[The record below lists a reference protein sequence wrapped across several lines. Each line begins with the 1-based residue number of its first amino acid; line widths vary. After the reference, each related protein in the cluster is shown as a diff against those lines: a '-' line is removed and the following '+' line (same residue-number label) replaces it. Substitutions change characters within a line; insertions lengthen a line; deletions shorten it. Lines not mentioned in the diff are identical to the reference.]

1 MYFNSKTEG
10 MKQLS
15 LTVHLTIIIGL
26 IIAIQSCASTG
37 DRLKQKPNVIL
48 IMTDDQGYGDLA
60 CHGNPIIKTP
70 NLDDF
75 HSESI
80 RFTDFHVNAFCA
92 PTRAAL
98 MTGRMSDR
106 THVRS
111 TVYLRNHLNREE
123 TTMAEFFKASGY
135 HTGLFGKWHLG
146 RNYPYRPI
154 DRGFDQWLGHGD
166 GGTGTASDYWDND
179 KMNDTYIRNGEW
191 EKFDG
196 FGNDIFFNE
205 ALNFISKNRD
215 EPFFVYLATNIPHA
229 PWNIQNEW
237 RDTYKET
244 DRESPNWESELDFL
258 STISQFD
265 KNFGRLRE
273 FLSTNKLDENT
284 IIIFLTDN
292 GTVAG
297 DAIFNAGMKGRKG
310 WVYEGGHRVPCY
322 IHWPAGD
329 MNEPMDIDNLTSHI
343 DILPTLID
351 LCDLKIPDRGH
362 LKFDGES
369 LVPLIKKEN
378 PEWEERV
385 LFQHSQN
392 TSENYIKWKNS
403 LVYTED
409 WRLVGG
415 NELYSIKTDPGQKNN
430 IADNYPEIVKEL
442 SKKYDDF
449 WEEIRIASNPFPRP
463 IIGSGHDE
471 ETWLTCDAWILDSPQ
486 PPAWDQSHVLSAF
499 KNNGKWPVEIASEG
513 NYQFDIRRWPK
524 EIDHP
529 ISAAL
534 PEKKVGDVFSKGKPV
549 IRKKGKAIPVTKVR
563 LQVGEKYLEKE
574 IDDSK
579 TSAAFNLQLPAGPT
593 TVKAWLIDI
602 DGNEQGA
609 YYIYVK
615 KVVE

>member
-1 MYFNSKTEG
+1 
-10 MKQLS
+10 MKQL
-15 LTVHLTIIIGL
+15 TPTQQLTIIIGL
-26 IIAIQSCASTG
+26 LVLTQSCTHSES
-37 DRLKQKPNVIL
+37 RLEKKPNVIL

-75 HSESI
+75 YSESI

-111 TVYLRNHLNREE
+111 TVYSRNHLNREE

-154 DRGFDQWLGHGD
+154 DRGFEQWVGHGD

-179 KMNDTYIRNGEW
+179 KMNDTYIRNGKW
-191 EKFDG
+191 EKLEG

-205 ALNFISKNRD
+205 ALNFISKNKD
-215 EPFFVYLATNIPHA
+215 ESFFVYLATNIPHA

-237 RDTYKET
+237 SKTYKNI
-244 DRESPNWESELDFL
+244 DRKNPNWESEMDFL

-265 KNFGRLRE
+265 KNFGKLKE

-284 IIIFLTDN
+284 IILFLTDN

-297 DAIFNAGMKGRKG
+297 DVIYNAGMKGKKG
-310 WVYEGGHRVPCY
+310 WLYEGGHRVPLF
-322 IHWPAGD
+322 IHWPAGK
-329 MNEPMDIDNLTSHI
+329 MNEPMDIDQLTSHI

-351 LCDLKIPDRGH
+351 LCDLKTPDQGH
-362 LKFDGES
+362 LKFDGRS
-369 LVPLIKKEN
+369 LVPLIKKEK
-378 PEWEERV
+378 PEWEKRV

-403 LVYTED
+403 LVYTEG
-409 WRLVGG
+409 WRLLGK
-415 NELYSIKTDPGQKNN
+415 NELYNIKTDPEQENN
-430 IADNYPEIVKEL
+430 LADQYPEIVQEL
-442 SKKYDDF
+442 SKKYDAF
-449 WEEIRIASNPFPRP
+449 WEEIQIANNPYPRP
-463 IIGSGHDE
+463 IIGSGYDE
-471 ETWLTCDAWILDSPQ
+471 ETWLTCDAWILDDPNI
-486 PPAWDQSHVLSAF
+486 PTWDQSHVLSAV
-499 KNNGKWPVEIASEG
+499 KNNGLWPIEIASEG
-513 NYQFDIRRWPK
+513 EYQFDVRRWPK

-534 PEKKVGDVFSKGKPV
+534 SAKNSGDIFSRGKPV
-549 IRKKGKAIPVTKVR
+549 IRKKGIAIPAVKVR
-563 LQVGEKYLEKE
+563 LEIGEKKLEIKIKD
-574 IDDSK
+574 IDN
-579 TSAAFNLQLPAGPT
+579 SAVFNVQLPAGPT
-593 TVKAWLIDI
+593 NVKAWLIDI

-609 YYIYVK
+609 YYIYVSK
-615 KVVE
+615 TKT